1 MDYAPEVLE
10 TFENK
15 HPENDYWVRFNCPEF
30 TSLCPITGQPDFAEI
45 RISYVPNVRMVESK
59 SLKLYLFSFR
69 NHGDGQIQAKFDDK
83 LELLNKTDFDGR
95 KVALIGVGNVER
107 HGSDFC
113 SGMSA
118 FLPVLKKA
126 DLIGAWGAEGYKF
139 KHSRAFINGKFVGLT
154 IDFKGDEHW
163 QARADKWIAAVKGEF

>member
-1 MDYAPEVLE
+1 MKKLLVYATKGGDTKIVSEYIASKLG
-10 TFENK
+10 FEIKEAKELNA
-15 HPENDYWVRFNCPEF
+15 EDLAGAGAF
-30 TSLCPITGQPDFAEI
+30 IFAA
-45 RISYVPNVRMVESK
+45 ST
-59 SLKLYLFSFR
+59 
-69 NHGDGQIQAKFDDK
+69 HGDGQIQAKFDDK

-95 KVALIGVGNVER
+95 KVAIVGVGNVER
-107 HGSDFC
+107 HGNDFC

-163 QARADKWIAAVKGEF
+163 QARADKWIAAVRGEF